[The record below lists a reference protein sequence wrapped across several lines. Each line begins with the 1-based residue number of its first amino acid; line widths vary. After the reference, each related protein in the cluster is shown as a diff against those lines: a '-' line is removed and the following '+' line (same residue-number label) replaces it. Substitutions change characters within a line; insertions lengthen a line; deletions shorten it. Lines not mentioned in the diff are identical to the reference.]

1 MALVNYSTREIN
13 AKIVYYGPGLSGKTT
28 NIQFVFQ
35 RVKPKNKG
43 KLISLSTQGD
53 RTLFFDFLPDELGE
67 IKGFKTRFH
76 LYTVPGQVFYNS
88 TRKLVLK
95 GADGVIFV
103 ADSQKMMM
111 EENLQSF
118 ENLKTNLRELGLKTE
133 SFPIVIQYNKRD
145 LEEAADIEEM
155 DRRLNPDG
163 LPWFEATAIKGE
175 GVLQTLTAMVKSVL
189 QSLKQDTTGDLL
201 GLEEIEEEAK
211 PEAAP
216 EEGVVSIKGH
226 EPQKAPEIS
235 VPEMAAP
242 AAALAAG
249 IQPGEEAVAAPEP
262 EMPAVAPQSEQEP
275 QEPPE
280 PEGEEIHEAEF
291 AELEELTEA
300 PIPDIDEG
308 GEETLPQ
315 LRLEE
320 PDFAAIGEPGEI
332 DNLPPDELPSDADIS
347 DFGKTDFHVEELIAK
362 GLEAEAVAE
371 PSIPE
376 YAGNEADSA
385 ADSAAAADTS
395 GPDLRED
402 LKDDLHAVLRVN
414 SAQSFILPIRI
425 RTLTGIKDVQL
436 KVNIGVEL
444 SGDKIEDISAVEIMK
459 PVPREPYS
467 PPPYSPSA
475 RVELSAEERP
485 HRAPIKPK
493 ADLKDK
499 DRKPNMFQK
508 LFLGMK

>member
-53 RTLFFDFLPDELGE
+53 RTLFFDFLPVELGE

-118 ENLKTNLRELGLKTE
+118 ENLKSNLRELGLKTD

-155 DRRLNPDG
+155 DRHLNPDG
-163 LPWFEATAIKGE
+163 LPWFEAAAIKGE

-201 GLEEIEEEAK
+201 GLEEADEEAVT
-211 PEAAP
+211 EAVP
-216 EEGVVSIKGH
+216 EEGRVSIKGH

-235 VPEMAAP
+235 APEMAAP
-242 AAALAAG
+242 VAAFAG
-249 IQPGEEAVAAPEP
+249 GVETADEAVTAPEP
-262 EMPAVAPQSEQEP
+262 EASVAAPRFEP
-275 QEPPE
+275 EPPVPPE
-280 PEGEEIHEAEF
+280 PEEEEIHEAEF
-291 AELEELTEA
+291 AELGELE
-300 PIPDIDEG
+300 
-308 GEETLPQ
+308 
-315 LRLEE
+315 
-320 PDFAAIGEPGEI
+320 EI
-332 DNLPPDELPSDADIS
+332 DNLPPDEPTSDADIS

-362 GLEAEAVAE
+362 GLEAEAADE

-376 YAGNEADSA
+376 YAGNEAEN
-385 ADSAAAADTS
+385 AAAVDTS
-395 GPDLRED
+395 GPDLHED
-402 LKDDLHAVLRVN
+402 LKDAASPSVMDDLHAVLRVN
-414 SAQSFILPIRI
+414 AAQSFILPIRI
-425 RTLTGIKDVQL
+425 RTLTGVKDVQL

-444 SGDKIEDISAVEIMK
+444 SGDKIEDISAVEILK

-475 RVELSAEERP
+475 RVGLSAEDRP

-493 ADLKDK
+493 AEPKDNDK
-499 DRKPNMFQK
+499 KPNMFQK
-508 LFLGMK
+508 FFLGMK

>member
-53 RTLFFDFLPDELGE
+53 RTLFFDFLPVELGE

-118 ENLKTNLRELGLKTE
+118 ENLKSNLRELGLKTDG
-133 SFPIVIQYNKRD
+133 FPVVIQYNKRD

-155 DRRLNPDG
+155 DRHLNPDG
-163 LPWFEATAIKGE
+163 LPWFEAAAIKGE

-201 GLEEIEEEAK
+201 GLEEADEEAVA
-211 PEAAP
+211 EAVP
-216 EEGVVSIKGH
+216 EEGRVSIKGH
-226 EPQKAPEIS
+226 EPQKAPE
-235 VPEMAAP
+235 PE
-242 AAALAAG
+242 
-249 IQPGEEAVAAPEP
+249 E
-262 EMPAVAPQSEQEP
+262 
-275 QEPPE
+275 
-280 PEGEEIHEAEF
+280 EEIHEAEF
-291 AELEELTEA
+291 AELDELPEA
-300 PIPDIDEG
+300 PLPDFDEG

-315 LRLEE
+315 LKLDEQN
-320 PDFAAIGEPGEI
+320 FAAIGEPGEI
-332 DNLPPDELPSDADIS
+332 EGLPPGEPASDADIS

-362 GLEAEAVAE
+362 GLEAEAAAE

-376 YAGNEADSA
+376 YSGNEAEN
-385 ADSAAAADTS
+385 AAAVDTS
-395 GPDLRED
+395 GPDLHED
-402 LKDDLHAVLRVN
+402 LKDAASPSVMDDLHAVLRVN
-414 SAQSFILPIRI
+414 AAQSFILPIRI
-425 RTLTGIKDVQL
+425 RTLTGVKDVQL
-436 KVNIGVEL
+436 KVNIGIEL
-444 SGDKIEDISAVEIMK
+444 SGDKIEDISAVEILK

-475 RVELSAEERP
+475 RVGVSAEERP

-493 ADLKDK
+493 AEQRDK

-508 LFLGMK
+508 FFLGMK